1 MTLNLKAAWLM
12 TRHASEV
19 MPAGGAIV
27 NITSVAARRAGTIYG
42 LGKAALESMTTG
54 ASYLLAERGIRINA
68 VELGALWTAGVAE
81 NLPPAAPSPAGR
93 WWRSRPRAI
102 AGTPRL
108 PVLFLA
114 SDQARWISGQ
124 VLAVDGGGAPR
135 APYPG
140 SRDRS
145 QVVTGRVALITGC
158 GKPDGGGQAIARAL
172 AADGAAVV
180 VTDRKPSGVL
190 NRRQEIVGSEQPDS
204 WSGLETLVAEI
215 VTVGGTAMSVLG
227 DIGNENDVQAMVNA
241 ALARYDRLDILVNNA
256 AAPQGL
262 DRDVIDEIPVN
273 VFDDVIR
280 INLRGTWLMCRAAVP
295 AMRRRRWGRIIN
307 ISSMAGVIAAPR
319 STPYSASKAGIIGLT
334 RALSMDVAAYGV
346 TVNAICPG
354 ALDTSRSVL
363 SLDPDL
369 DVRAEMEQRGRRL
382 PVGRVGRPER
392 RAAAVRYLSPV
403 TAPSS

>member
-1 MTLNLKAAWLM
+1 MN
-12 TRHASEV
+12 
-19 MPAGGAIV
+19 
-27 NITSVAARRAGTIYG
+27 
-42 LGKAALESMTTG
+42 
-54 ASYLLAERGIRINA
+54 
-68 VELGALWTAGVAE
+68 
-81 NLPPAAPSPAGR
+81 
-93 WWRSRPRAI
+93 
-102 AGTPRL
+102 
-108 PVLFLA
+108 
-114 SDQARWISGQ
+114 
-124 VLAVDGGGAPR
+124 
-135 APYPG
+135 
-140 SRDRS
+140 
-145 QVVTGRVALITGC
+145 GRVALVTGC

-172 AADGAAVV
+172 AADGAALVV
-180 VTDRKPSGVL
+180 ADRMPTGVL
-190 NRRQEIVGSEQPDS
+190 NRRQEIVGSEQPAS

-215 VTVGGTAMSVLG
+215 EADGGTAMSVLG
-227 DIGNENDVQAMVNA
+227 DIGDENDVQAMVDA
-241 ALARYDRLDILVNNA
+241 ALERYDRLDIVVNNA

-262 DRDVIDEIPVN
+262 DRDVIDEIPID

-307 ISSMAGVIAAPR
+307 VSSMAGVIAAPR

-382 PVGRVGRPER
+382 PVGRVGRPDDV
-392 RAAAVRYLSPV
+392 AAAVCYLASDGAEFV
-403 TAPSS
+403 TGQMLVLDGGGPAPFPLPRPDEEAV